1 MPKPKFTTVR
11 GVHDSL
17 PESFY
22 TWRHI
27 ENVARNMFSL
37 FNYQEINI
45 PIFEQTSLFQRGIG
59 TETDIVSKEM
69 YTFDDKGGDSITLRP
84 EATAS
89 ICRAYV
95 QHALYNKQ
103 KLNKLFFIGPMFRYE
118 RPQSGRLRQ
127 FHQIDAEAI
136 GSKDPAIDAEM
147 ITMLMNFLKSLGLKD
162 LHLQINNLGDLE
174 SRKSYSKELEVFL
187 LDKGNSLDSEIKDRI
202 KKNPFR
208 FLDSKD
214 PKHQELIELAPTNES
229 FLDTDSL
236 EHMESVKSYLDS
248 SNIPFSY
255 NKRLVRGLDYYCF
268 TVFEITSENLGAQN
282 AVCGGGRYDKLIEE
296 LGGPETP
303 AIGFAIGIE
312 RLLQLVSESTIEESS
327 HSKNPEI
334 YIISLGKEPMSLSFQ
349 ISNQLRESGIR
360 TELSFDG
367 GSMKSQMKK
376 ANRSSARFTLIIGED
391 ELLSNSATLKNMSDS
406 SQEEIN
412 LKEIKDVI
420 KEKIQN

>member
-17 PESFY
+17 PESFF

-27 ENVARNMFSL
+27 ENIARKMFSL
-37 FNYQEINI
+37 FNYEEINI

-69 YTFDDKGGDSITLRP
+69 YTFEDKGGDSITLRP

-147 ITMLMNFLKSLGLKD
+147 IILLMNFLKSAGLKD
-162 LHLQINNLGDLE
+162 LHLQINNLGDLK
-174 SRKSYSKELEVFL
+174 SREDYSVELKKFL
-187 LDKGNSLDSEIKDRI
+187 LEKGSSLDTDIKDRI

-208 FLDSKD
+208 FLDSKN
-214 PKHQELIELAPTNES
+214 PQHQELIELAPTNEN

-236 EHMESVKSYLDS
+236 EHMDSVKSYLDS
-248 SNIPFSY
+248 SNIPFTY
-255 NKRLVRGLDYYCF
+255 NQRLVRGLDYYCL
-268 TVFEITSENLGAQN
+268 TVFEITSDNLGAQN
-282 AVCGGGRYDKLIEE
+282 AVCGGGRYDKLVEE

-312 RLLQLVSESTIEESS
+312 RLMQLVSESTIEESS
-327 HSKNPEI
+327 HTKNPEVF
-334 YIISLGKEPMSLSFQ
+334 IISLGTEPMSLSFK
-349 ISNQLRESGIR
+349 ISNQLRENGIR

-367 GSMKSQMKK
+367 GSMKNQMKK
-376 ANRSSARFTLIIGED
+376 ANRSNAKFALIIGED
-391 ELLSNSATLKNMSDS
+391 ELSNNSAILRNMNDS
-406 SQEEIN
+406 SQEEIT
-412 LKEIKDVI
+412 LAGIERII
-420 KEKIQN
+420 SEKIQ

>member
-17 PESFY
+17 PESFF

-27 ENVARNMFSL
+27 ENIARKMFSL
-37 FNYQEINI
+37 FNYEEINI
-45 PIFEQTSLFQRGIG
+45 PLFEQTSLFQRGIG

-69 YTFDDKGGDSITLRP
+69 YTFEDKGGDSITLRP

-147 ITMLMNFLKSLGLKD
+147 IILLMNFLKSAGLKD
-162 LHLQINNLGDLE
+162 LHLQINNLGDLK
-174 SRKSYSKELEVFL
+174 SRENYSVELKKFL
-187 LDKGNSLDSEIKDRI
+187 LEKGSSLDTDIKDRI

-208 FLDSKD
+208 FLDSKN
-214 PKHQELIELAPTNES
+214 PQHQELIELAPTNEN

-236 EHMESVKSYLDS
+236 EHMDSVKSYLDS
-248 SNIPFSY
+248 SNIPFTY
-255 NKRLVRGLDYYCF
+255 NQRLVRGLDYYCL
-268 TVFEITSENLGAQN
+268 TVFEITSDNLGAQN
-282 AVCGGGRYDKLIEE
+282 AVCGGGRYDKLVEE

-312 RLLQLVSESTIEESS
+312 RLMQLVSESTIEESS
-327 HSKNPEI
+327 HTKNPEVF
-334 YIISLGKEPMSLSFQ
+334 IISLGTEPMSLSFK
-349 ISNQLRESGIR
+349 ISNQLRENGIR

-367 GSMKSQMKK
+367 GSMKNQMKK
-376 ANRSSARFTLIIGED
+376 ANRSNAKFAIIIGED
-391 ELLSNSATLKNMSDS
+391 ELSNNSAILRNMNDS
-406 SQEEIN
+406 SQEEIT
-412 LKEIKDVI
+412 LAGIERII
-420 KEKIQN
+420 SEKIQ

>member
-17 PESFY
+17 PEPFY
-22 TWRHI
+22 TWRYI
-27 ENVARNMFSL
+27 ENLARNMFSL

-45 PIFEQTSLFQRGIG
+45 PIFEHTSLFQRGIG
-59 TETDIVSKEM
+59 AETDVVSKEM

-136 GSKDPAIDAEM
+136 GSSDPAIDAEM
-147 ITMLMNFLKSLGLKD
+147 ITMLMNFLKSAGLKD
-162 LHLQINNLGDLE
+162 LQLQINNLGDLE
-174 SRKSYSKELEVFL
+174 SRENYSKELKEFL
-187 LDKGNSLDSEIKDRI
+187 LDKGSSLDSETKDRI
-202 KKNPFR
+202 NKNPFR
-208 FLDSKD
+208 FLDSKN
-214 PKHQELIELAPTNES
+214 PQHQELIELAPTNEK
-229 FLDTDSL
+229 FLGNDSL
-236 EHMESVKSYLDS
+236 EHMESVKNYLNS
-248 SNIPFSY
+248 SDIPFTY
-255 NKRLVRGLDYYCF
+255 NKRLVRGLDYYCL
-268 TVFEITSENLGAQN
+268 TVFEITSDNLGAQN
-282 AVCGGGRYDKLIEE
+282 AVCGGGRYDKLVEE

-312 RLLQLVSESTIEESS
+312 RLLQLISESTIEESMT
-327 HSKNPEI
+327 SKNPDV
-334 YIISLGKEPMSLSFQ
+334 YIISLGKEPMSLSFK
-349 ISNQLRESGIR
+349 ISNQLRENGIR

-376 ANRSSARFTLIIGED
+376 ANRSSAKFALIIGED
-391 ELLSNSATLKNMSDS
+391 ELSSNSATLKNMNDS

-412 LKEIKDVI
+412 LNEIENSI

>member
-17 PESFY
+17 PESFF

-27 ENVARNMFSL
+27 ENIARKMFSL
-37 FNYQEINI
+37 FNYKEINI

-69 YTFDDKGGDSITLRP
+69 YTFEDKGGDSITLRP

-147 ITMLMNFLKSLGLKD
+147 IILLMNFLKSAGLKD
-162 LHLQINNLGDLE
+162 LHLQINNLGDLK
-174 SRKSYSKELEVFL
+174 SRENYSVELKKFL
-187 LDKGNSLDSEIKDRI
+187 LEKGSSLDTDIKDRI

-208 FLDSKD
+208 FLDSKN
-214 PKHQELIELAPTNES
+214 PQHQELIELAPTNEN

-236 EHMESVKSYLDS
+236 EHMDSVKSYLDS
-248 SNIPFSY
+248 SNIPFTY
-255 NKRLVRGLDYYCF
+255 NQRLVRGLDYYCL
-268 TVFEITSENLGAQN
+268 TVFEITSDNLGAQN
-282 AVCGGGRYDKLIEE
+282 AVCGGGRYDKLVEE

-312 RLLQLVSESTIEESS
+312 RLMQLVSESTIEESS
-327 HSKNPEI
+327 HTKNPEVF
-334 YIISLGKEPMSLSFQ
+334 IISLGTEPMSLSFK
-349 ISNQLRESGIR
+349 ISNQLRENGIR

-367 GSMKSQMKK
+367 GSMKNQMKK
-376 ANRSSARFTLIIGED
+376 ANRSNAKFAIIIGED
-391 ELLSNSATLKNMSDS
+391 ELSNNSAILRNMNDS
-406 SQEEIN
+406 SQEEIT
-412 LKEIKDVI
+412 LAGIERII
-420 KEKIQN
+420 SEKIQ

>member
-17 PESFY
+17 PESFF

-27 ENVARNMFSL
+27 ENIARKMFSL
-37 FNYQEINI
+37 FNYEEINI

-69 YTFDDKGGDSITLRP
+69 YTFEDKGGDSITLRP

-147 ITMLMNFLKSLGLKD
+147 IILLMNFLKSAGLKD
-162 LHLQINNLGDLE
+162 LHLQINNLGDLK
-174 SRKSYSKELEVFL
+174 SREDYSVELKKFL
-187 LDKGNSLDSEIKDRI
+187 LEKGSSLDTDIEDRI

-208 FLDSKD
+208 FLDSKN
-214 PKHQELIELAPTNES
+214 PQHQELIELAPTNEN

-236 EHMESVKSYLDS
+236 EHMDSVKSYLDS
-248 SNIPFSY
+248 SNIPFTY
-255 NKRLVRGLDYYCF
+255 NQRLVRGLDYYCL
-268 TVFEITSENLGAQN
+268 TVFEITSDNLGAQN
-282 AVCGGGRYDKLIEE
+282 AVCGGGRYDKLVEE

-312 RLLQLVSESTIEESS
+312 RLMQLVSESTIEESS
-327 HSKNPEI
+327 HTKYPEVF
-334 YIISLGKEPMSLSFQ
+334 IISLGTEPMSLSFK
-349 ISNQLRESGIR
+349 ISNQLRENGIR

-367 GSMKSQMKK
+367 GSMKNQMKK
-376 ANRSSARFTLIIGED
+376 ANRSNAKFALIIGED
-391 ELLSNSATLKNMSDS
+391 ELSNNSAILRNMNDS
-406 SQEEIN
+406 SQEEIT
-412 LKEIKDVI
+412 LAGIERII
-420 KEKIQN
+420 SEKIQ

>member
-1 MPKPKFTTVR
+1 
-11 GVHDSL
+11 
-17 PESFY
+17 
-22 TWRHI
+22 
-27 ENVARNMFSL
+27 MFSL
-37 FNYQEINI
+37 FNYEEINI

-147 ITMLMNFLKSLGLKD
+147 IILLMNFLKSLGLKD
-162 LHLQINNLGDLE
+162 LRLQINNLGDLE
-174 SRKSYSKELEVFL
+174 SRKNYSKELESFL
-187 LDKGNSLDSEIKDRI
+187 LDNGNSLDSDIIDRI

-208 FLDSKD
+208 FLDSKN
-214 PKHQELIELAPTNES
+214 PNHQELIELAPTNES

-236 EHMESVKSYLDS
+236 KHMESVKSYLES
-248 SNIPFSY
+248 SNIPFNY
-255 NKRLVRGLDYYCF
+255 NKRLVRGLDYYCL

-312 RLLQLVSESTIEESS
+312 RLLQLVSESTIEEGA

-334 YIISLGKEPMSLSFQ
+334 YIISLGKEPMSISFK

-367 GSMKSQMKK
+367 GSMKNQMKK
-376 ANRSSARFTLIIGED
+376 ANRSSAKFALIIGED
-391 ELLSNSATLKNMSDS
+391 EIATNSAILRNMNDS
-406 SQEEIN
+406 SQEEIK
-412 LKEIKDVI
+412 LSGIEKII

>member
-1 MPKPKFTTVR
+1 LPKPKFTTVR

-17 PESFY
+17 PESFF

-27 ENVARNMFSL
+27 ENIARKMFSL
-37 FNYQEINI
+37 FNYEEINI
-45 PIFEQTSLFQRGIG
+45 PLFEQTSLFQRGIG

-69 YTFDDKGGDSITLRP
+69 YTFEDKGGDSITLRP

-147 ITMLMNFLKSLGLKD
+147 IILLMNFLKSAGLKD
-162 LHLQINNLGDLE
+162 LHLQINNLGDLK
-174 SRKSYSKELEVFL
+174 SRENYSVELKKFL
-187 LDKGNSLDSEIKDRI
+187 LEKGSSLDTDIKDRI

-208 FLDSKD
+208 FLDSKN
-214 PKHQELIELAPTNES
+214 PQHQELIELAPTNEN

-236 EHMESVKSYLDS
+236 EHMDSVKSYLDS
-248 SNIPFSY
+248 SNIPFTY
-255 NKRLVRGLDYYCF
+255 NQRLVRGLDYYCL
-268 TVFEITSENLGAQN
+268 TVFEITSDNLGAQN
-282 AVCGGGRYDKLIEE
+282 AVCGGGRYDKLVEE

-312 RLLQLVSESTIEESS
+312 RLMQLVSESTIEESS
-327 HSKNPEI
+327 HTKNPEVF
-334 YIISLGKEPMSLSFQ
+334 IISLGTEPMSLSFK
-349 ISNQLRESGIR
+349 ISNQLRENGIR

-367 GSMKSQMKK
+367 GSMKNQMKK
-376 ANRSSARFTLIIGED
+376 ANRSNAKFAIIIGED
-391 ELLSNSATLKNMSDS
+391 ELSNNSAILRNMNDS
-406 SQEEIN
+406 SQEEIT
-412 LKEIKDVI
+412 LAGIERII
-420 KEKIQN
+420 SEKIQ

>member
-17 PESFY
+17 PESFF

-27 ENVARNMFSL
+27 ENIARKMFSL
-37 FNYQEINI
+37 FNYEEINI

-69 YTFDDKGGDSITLRP
+69 YTFEDKGGDSITLRP

-147 ITMLMNFLKSLGLKD
+147 IILLMNFLKSAGLKD
-162 LHLQINNLGDLE
+162 LHLQINNLGDLK
-174 SRKSYSKELEVFL
+174 SRENYSVELKKFL
-187 LDKGNSLDSEIKDRI
+187 LEKGSSLDTDIKDRI

-208 FLDSKD
+208 FLDSKN
-214 PKHQELIELAPTNES
+214 PQHQELIELAPTNEN

-236 EHMESVKSYLDS
+236 EHMDSVKSYLDS
-248 SNIPFSY
+248 SNIPFTY
-255 NKRLVRGLDYYCF
+255 NQRLVRGLDYYCL
-268 TVFEITSENLGAQN
+268 TVFEITSDNLGAQN
-282 AVCGGGRYDKLIEE
+282 AVCGGGRYDKLVEE

-312 RLLQLVSESTIEESS
+312 RLMQLVSESTIEESS
-327 HSKNPEI
+327 HTKNPEVF
-334 YIISLGKEPMSLSFQ
+334 IISLGTEPMSLSFK
-349 ISNQLRESGIR
+349 ISNQLRENGIR

-367 GSMKSQMKK
+367 GSMKNQMKK
-376 ANRSSARFTLIIGED
+376 ANRSNAKFAIIIGED
-391 ELLSNSATLKNMSDS
+391 ELSNNSAILRNMNDS
-406 SQEEIN
+406 SQEEIT
-412 LKEIKDVI
+412 LAGIERII
-420 KEKIQN
+420 SEKIQ

>member
-1 MPKPKFTTVR
+1 LPKPKFTTVR

-17 PESFY
+17 PESFF

-27 ENVARNMFSL
+27 ENIARKMFSL
-37 FNYQEINI
+37 FNYEEINI
-45 PIFEQTSLFQRGIG
+45 PLFEQTSLFQRGIG

-69 YTFDDKGGDSITLRP
+69 YTFEDKGGDSITLRP

-147 ITMLMNFLKSLGLKD
+147 IILLMNFLKSVGLKD
-162 LHLQINNLGDLE
+162 LHLQINNLGDLK
-174 SRKSYSKELEVFL
+174 SRENYSVELKKFL
-187 LDKGNSLDSEIKDRI
+187 LEKGSSLDTDIKDRI

-208 FLDSKD
+208 FLDSKN
-214 PKHQELIELAPTNES
+214 PQHQELIELAPTNEN

-236 EHMESVKSYLDS
+236 EHMDSVKSYLDS
-248 SNIPFSY
+248 SNIPFTY
-255 NKRLVRGLDYYCF
+255 NQRLVRGLDYYCL
-268 TVFEITSENLGAQN
+268 TVFEITSDNLGAQN
-282 AVCGGGRYDKLIEE
+282 AVCGGGRYDKLVEE

-312 RLLQLVSESTIEESS
+312 RLMQLVSESTIEESS
-327 HSKNPEI
+327 HTKNPEVF
-334 YIISLGKEPMSLSFQ
+334 IISLGTEPMSLSFK
-349 ISNQLRESGIR
+349 ISNQLRENGIR

-367 GSMKSQMKK
+367 GSMKNQMKK
-376 ANRSSARFTLIIGED
+376 ANRSNAKFALIIGED
-391 ELLSNSATLKNMSDS
+391 ELSNNSAILRNMNDS
-406 SQEEIN
+406 SQEEIT
-412 LKEIKDVI
+412 LAGIERII
-420 KEKIQN
+420 SEKIQ

>member
-1 MPKPKFTTVR
+1 LPKPKFTTVR

-17 PESFY
+17 PESFF

-27 ENVARNMFSL
+27 ENIARKMFSL
-37 FNYQEINI
+37 FNYEEINI

-69 YTFDDKGGDSITLRP
+69 YTFEDKGGDSITLRP

-147 ITMLMNFLKSLGLKD
+147 IILLMNFLKSAGLKD
-162 LHLQINNLGDLE
+162 LHLQINNLGDLK
-174 SRKSYSKELEVFL
+174 SREDYSVELKKFL
-187 LDKGNSLDSEIKDRI
+187 LEKGSSLDTDIKDRI

-208 FLDSKD
+208 FLDSKN
-214 PKHQELIELAPTNES
+214 PQHQELIELAPTNEN

-236 EHMESVKSYLDS
+236 EHMDSVKSYLDS
-248 SNIPFSY
+248 SNIPFTY
-255 NKRLVRGLDYYCF
+255 NQRLVRGLDYYCL
-268 TVFEITSENLGAQN
+268 TVFEITSDNLGAQN
-282 AVCGGGRYDKLIEE
+282 AVCGGGRYDKLVEE

-312 RLLQLVSESTIEESS
+312 RLMQLVSESTIEESS
-327 HSKNPEI
+327 HTKNPEVF
-334 YIISLGKEPMSLSFQ
+334 IISLGTEPMSLSFK
-349 ISNQLRESGIR
+349 ISNQLRENGIR

-367 GSMKSQMKK
+367 GSMKNQMKK
-376 ANRSSARFTLIIGED
+376 ANRSNAKFALIIGED
-391 ELLSNSATLKNMSDS
+391 ELSNNSAILRNMNDS
-406 SQEEIN
+406 SQEEIT
-412 LKEIKDVI
+412 LAGIERII
-420 KEKIQN
+420 SEKIQ

>member
-1 MPKPKFTTVR
+1 M
-11 GVHDSL
+11 
-17 PESFY
+17 
-22 TWRHI
+22 I
-27 ENVARNMFSL
+27 
-37 FNYQEINI
+37 
-45 PIFEQTSLFQRGIG
+45 
-59 TETDIVSKEM
+59 
-69 YTFDDKGGDSITLRP
+69 
-84 EATAS
+84 
-89 ICRAYV
+89 
-95 QHALYNKQ
+95 AL
-103 KLNKLFFIGPMFRYE
+103 
-118 RPQSGRLRQ
+118 
-127 FHQIDAEAI
+127 
-136 GSKDPAIDAEM
+136 
-147 ITMLMNFLKSLGLKD
+147 
-162 LHLQINNLGDLE
+162 LE
-174 SRKSYSKELEVFL
+174 SR
-187 LDKGNSLDSEIKDRI
+187 LDTVVYRAK
-202 KKNPFR
+202 
-208 FLDSKD
+208 
-214 PKHQELIELAPTNES
+214 LAPTVFAARQLINHGHIRVNKKRVNVS
-229 FLDTDSL
+229 SYLLKDTDQV
-236 EHMESVKSYLDS
+236 EVNDKSKKLNIIDGSIQSKERFQEVQALLLDLD
-248 SNIPFSY
+248 IPFVV
-255 NKRLVRGLDYYCF
+255 NPLLVRGLDYYCL

-412 LKEIKDVI
+412 LKEIKHVI

>member
-1 MPKPKFTTVR
+1 
-11 GVHDSL
+11 
-17 PESFY
+17 
-22 TWRHI
+22 
-27 ENVARNMFSL
+27 MFSL
-37 FNYQEINI
+37 FNYEEINI

-147 ITMLMNFLKSLGLKD
+147 IILLMNFLKSLGLKD
-162 LHLQINNLGDLE
+162 LRLQINNLGDLE
-174 SRKSYSKELEVFL
+174 SRKNYSKELESFL
-187 LDKGNSLDSEIKDRI
+187 LDKGNSLDSDIIDRI

-208 FLDSKD
+208 FLDSKN
-214 PKHQELIELAPTNES
+214 PNHQELIELAPTNES

-236 EHMESVKSYLDS
+236 KHMESVKSYLES
-248 SNIPFSY
+248 SNIPFNY
-255 NKRLVRGLDYYCF
+255 NKRLVRGLDYYCL

-312 RLLQLVSESTIEESS
+312 RLLQLVSESTIEEGA

-334 YIISLGKEPMSLSFQ
+334 YIISLGKEPMSVSFK

-367 GSMKSQMKK
+367 GSMKNQMKK
-376 ANRSSARFTLIIGED
+376 ANRSSAKFALIIGED
-391 ELLSNSATLKNMSDS
+391 EIATNSAILRNMNDS
-406 SQEEIN
+406 SQEEIK
-412 LKEIKDVI
+412 LSGIEKII

>member
-1 MPKPKFTTVR
+1 LPKPKFTTVR

-17 PESFY
+17 PESFF

-27 ENVARNMFSL
+27 ENIARKMFSL
-37 FNYQEINI
+37 FNYEEINI

-69 YTFDDKGGDSITLRP
+69 YTFEDKGGDSITLRP

-147 ITMLMNFLKSLGLKD
+147 IILLMNFLKSAGLKD
-162 LHLQINNLGDLE
+162 LHLQINNLGDLK
-174 SRKSYSKELEVFL
+174 SREDYSVELKKFL
-187 LDKGNSLDSEIKDRI
+187 LEKGSSLDTDIKDRI

-208 FLDSKD
+208 FLDSKN
-214 PKHQELIELAPTNES
+214 PQHQELIELAPTNEN

-236 EHMESVKSYLDS
+236 EHMDSVKSYLDS
-248 SNIPFSY
+248 SNIPFTY
-255 NKRLVRGLDYYCF
+255 NQRLVRGLDYYCL
-268 TVFEITSENLGAQN
+268 TVFEITSDNLGAQN
-282 AVCGGGRYDKLIEE
+282 AVCGGGRYDKLVEE

-312 RLLQLVSESTIEESS
+312 RLMQLVSESTIEESS
-327 HSKNPEI
+327 HTKYPEVF
-334 YIISLGKEPMSLSFQ
+334 IISLGTEPMSLSFK
-349 ISNQLRESGIR
+349 ISNQLRENGIR

-367 GSMKSQMKK
+367 GSMKNQMKK
-376 ANRSSARFTLIIGED
+376 ANRSNAKFALIIGED
-391 ELLSNSATLKNMSDS
+391 ELSNNSAILRNMNDS
-406 SQEEIN
+406 SQEEIT
-412 LKEIKDVI
+412 LAGIERII
-420 KEKIQN
+420 SEKIQ

>member
-17 PESFY
+17 PEPFY
-22 TWRHI
+22 TWRYI
-27 ENVARNMFSL
+27 ENLARNMFSL

-45 PIFEQTSLFQRGIG
+45 PIFEHTSLFQRGIG
-59 TETDIVSKEM
+59 AETDVVSKEM

-136 GSKDPAIDAEM
+136 GSSDPAIDAEM
-147 ITMLMNFLKSLGLKD
+147 IIMLMNFLKSAGLKD
-162 LHLQINNLGDLE
+162 LRLQINNLGDME
-174 SRKSYSKELEVFL
+174 SRENYSKELKVFL
-187 LDKGNSLDSEIKDRI
+187 LDKGSSLDSETKDRI
-202 KKNPFR
+202 NKNPFR
-208 FLDSKD
+208 FLDSKN
-214 PKHQELIELAPTNES
+214 PQHQELIELAPTNKK
-229 FLDTDSL
+229 FLGNDSL
-236 EHMESVKSYLDS
+236 EHMECVENYLNS
-248 SNIPFSY
+248 SDIPFTY
-255 NKRLVRGLDYYCF
+255 NKRLVRGLDYYCL
-268 TVFEITSENLGAQN
+268 TVFEITSDNLGAQN
-282 AVCGGGRYDKLIEE
+282 AVCGGGRYDKLVEE

-312 RLLQLVSESTIEESS
+312 RLLQLISESTIEESMT
-327 HSKNPEI
+327 SKNPDV
-334 YIISLGKEPMSLSFQ
+334 YIISLGKEPMSLSFK
-349 ISNQLRESGIR
+349 ISNQLRENGIR

-376 ANRSSARFTLIIGED
+376 ANRSSAKFALIIGED
-391 ELLSNSATLKNMSDS
+391 ELSSNSATLKNMNDS

-412 LKEIKDVI
+412 LNEIENSI

>member
-17 PESFY
+17 PESFF

-27 ENVARNMFSL
+27 ENIARKMFSL
-37 FNYQEINI
+37 FNYEEINI
-45 PIFEQTSLFQRGIG
+45 PLFEQTSLFQRGIG

-69 YTFDDKGGDSITLRP
+69 YTFEDKGGDSITLRP

-147 ITMLMNFLKSLGLKD
+147 IILLMNFLKSVGLKD
-162 LHLQINNLGDLE
+162 LHLQINNLGDLK
-174 SRKSYSKELEVFL
+174 SRENYSVELKKFL
-187 LDKGNSLDSEIKDRI
+187 LEKGSSLDTDIKDRI

-208 FLDSKD
+208 FLDSKN
-214 PKHQELIELAPTNES
+214 PQHQELIELAPTNEN

-236 EHMESVKSYLDS
+236 EHMDSVKSYLDS
-248 SNIPFSY
+248 SNIPFTY
-255 NKRLVRGLDYYCF
+255 NQRLVRGLDYYCL
-268 TVFEITSENLGAQN
+268 TVFEITSDNLGAQN
-282 AVCGGGRYDKLIEE
+282 AVCGGGRYDKLVEE

-312 RLLQLVSESTIEESS
+312 RLMQLVSESTIEESS
-327 HSKNPEI
+327 HTKNPEVF
-334 YIISLGKEPMSLSFQ
+334 IISLGTEPMSLSFK
-349 ISNQLRESGIR
+349 ISNQLRENGIR

-367 GSMKSQMKK
+367 GSMKNQMKK
-376 ANRSSARFTLIIGED
+376 ANRSNAKFALIIGED
-391 ELLSNSATLKNMSDS
+391 ELSNNSAILRNMNDS
-406 SQEEIN
+406 SQEEIT
-412 LKEIKDVI
+412 LAGIERII
-420 KEKIQN
+420 SEKIQ